1 MANGRR
7 KLTDCAGHFGHI
19 KLALPVF
26 HIGFFKHC
34 QTLLACI
41 CKVGA
46 KGAGAFL
53 FDFLDMFGI
62 DAGMDGSV
70 ERASIV
76 CTQNQIEPTP

>member
-53 FDFLDMFGI
+53 FDFFGH
-62 DAGMDGSV
+62 V
-70 ERASIV
+70 WH
-76 CTQNQIEPTP
+76 